1 MPWEIFVTPDPDS
14 TCFELDGRLWLRR
27 ALDAAA
33 LSALDAAFAL
43 AGRPGARINLTAIL
57 REAVGPGS
65 ALGLQLDTLW
75 PGVRPVRALAFD
87 KTPGQNWGVP
97 CHARPESGIVSRR
110 PPSGTTCCLCACTL
124 IRLTLQTGPWKLHW
138 AVIGAARLLRQ
149 MRRRLHKPAR
159 QKCVRRTGGD
169 ILVLKMLT
177 LHRSSP
183 ATTAR
188 SRRTY
193 RVDFAAV
200 ALPVPLNWAG

>member
-1 MPWEIFVTPDPDS
+1 MTPDPDS

-87 KTPGQNWGVP
+87 KTPGQNWGCRGIRTGLSRLMP
-97 CHARPESGIVSRR
+97 GTTCRGTKTGHARPESGIVSRR

-149 MRRRLHKPAR
+149 RRRRLHKPAR
-159 QKCVRRTGGD
+159 QKCVRRTGV
-169 ILVLKMLT
+169 I
-177 LHRSSP
+177 S
-183 ATTAR
+183 
-188 SRRTY
+188 
-193 RVDFAAV
+193 
-200 ALPVPLNWAG
+200 WC

>member
-14 TCFELDGRLWLRR
+14 TCFELDGRLWLRG

-97 CHARPESGIVSRR
+97 CHARSESGIVSRR

-149 MRRRLHKPAR
+149 RRRRLHKPAR
-159 QKCVRRTGGD
+159 QKCVRRTGV
-169 ILVLKMLT
+169 I
-177 LHRSSP
+177 S
-183 ATTAR
+183 
-188 SRRTY
+188 
-193 RVDFAAV
+193 
-200 ALPVPLNWAG
+200 WC

>member
-43 AGRPGARINLTAIL
+43 SGRPGARIDLTAIL
-57 REAVGPGS
+57 REALGPGS

-97 CHARPESGIVSRR
+97 WHQDRVIAVDARHDVPWYENWSRKAGVWDCE
-110 PPSGTTCCLCACTL
+110 PPPAIWDDMLF
-124 IRLTLQTGPWKLHW
+124 
-138 AVIGAARLLRQ
+138 V
-149 MRRRLHKPAR
+149 RLHLDPADAANGAMEIALGSH
-159 QKCVRRTGGD
+159 RRGPVAAAEAAQ
-169 ILVLKMLT
+169 IAQA
-177 LHRSSP
+177 SP
-183 ATTAR
+183 TEMCTADR
-188 SRRTY
+188 
-193 RVDFAAV
+193 
-200 ALPVPLNWAG
+200 G